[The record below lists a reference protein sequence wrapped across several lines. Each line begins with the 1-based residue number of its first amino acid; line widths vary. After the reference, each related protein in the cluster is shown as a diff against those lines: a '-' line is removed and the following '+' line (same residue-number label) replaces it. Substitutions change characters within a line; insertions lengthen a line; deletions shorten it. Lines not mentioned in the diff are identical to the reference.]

1 MTKIRPLPT
10 VRNWRVPYCILST
23 AIKTQK
29 VPLPPLVLVPPSSSK
44 NTCNRIMSGCSLIS
58 NGCLHVVPIHVY
70 RILLFIT
77 IFGRKMTRSGVP
89 MHRVR
94 SGTASATSRK
104 PMNLPPTTPLCLKPP
119 FLSDSKATPL
129 IQAKSSQIMPVIS
142 EWQVE
147 IEKKEIE

>member
-1 MTKIRPLPT
+1 MTKIRLLPT

-23 AIKTQK
+23 VIKTQK
-29 VPLPPLVLVPPSSSK
+29 VPLPLLVLVPPSSSK
-44 NTCNRIMSGCSLIS
+44 SICNRIMSGCSLIS

-77 IFGRKMTRSGVP
+77 IFGQRMTRSGVP

-94 SGTASATSRK
+94 SGTASATSRR
-104 PMNLPPTTPLCLKPP
+104 PTNLPPTTPPCLKPS

-129 IQAKSSQIMPVIS
+129 IQAKSLQIMPVIS
-142 EWQVE
+142 ELAVIARSVE
-147 IEKKEIE
+147 